1 MYFKERRLEV
11 LADAE
16 AGLGTKAI
24 AQKFGCSPS
33 WVRRVKQE
41 YREHGKTAPKTT
53 RNRIPNWQPLSE
65 DIVRLTG
72 EYPDLTL
79 AELKERLGTDLSLAT
94 LCNALKALRLSFK
107 KKSDE
112 LPNKTGKT
120 SGNNALAGD

>member
-1 MYFKERRLEV
+1 MYSKERRLEV

-24 AQKFGCSPS
+24 AQKLGCSPS
-33 WVRRVKQE
+33 WVRRVKPE

-72 EYPDLTL
+72 EYP
-79 AELKERLGTDLSLAT
+79 RHFLSSL
-94 LCNALKALRLSFK
+94 
-107 KKSDE
+107 
-112 LPNKTGKT
+112 
-120 SGNNALAGD
+120 